1 MQLLEILK
9 KSEDFFRQKGVDS
22 PRLKAEMLL
31 AHVFQIPRMQVY
43 VQFER
48 PLNPS
53 EVDQMRDYVKRISQ
67 FEPIQYVLGETEF
80 YGLRLECSS
89 AALIPRPETE
99 TLVEMILKEI
109 PKGEEVF
116 LYEVGSG
123 TGAIPIA
130 LSYTNPKIKIK
141 SFDISPEAL
150 ALAKKNADQYPDL
163 KVEFLQNDLLSNQT
177 EPAWAV
183 VANLPYLNEEEMKNL
198 PPEVQKEPKLALDGG
213 KEGLDLI
220 EKLIQQSAKLTTRI
234 YLETGIHHTAT
245 VEELLKQNG
254 FMQTQT
260 VRDLSDKPRFVV
272 GKKN

>member
-1 MQLLEILK
+1 VQLLEILK

-31 AHVFQIPRMQVY
+31 AHVFKIPRMQVY

-80 YGLRLECSS
+80 YGLRLECSP

-99 TLVEMILKEI
+99 TLVEFVLKEI
-109 PKGEEVF
+109 PAGEEVF

-130 LSYTNPKIKIK
+130 LSHSNPHIKIK

-150 ALAKKNADQYPDL
+150 ALAKKNAEQYSDL
-163 KVEFLQNDLLSNQT
+163 KIEFVQNDLLSNQT

-183 VANLPYLNEEEMKNL
+183 VANLPYLNEEEMKSL
-198 PPEVQKEPKLALDGG
+198 PADVQKEPKLALDGG

-220 EKLIQQSAKLTTRI
+220 EKLIQQSSKLTDRI
-234 YLETGIHHTAT
+234 YLETGIHHTAQ

-254 FMQTQT
+254 FAQIQTIN
-260 VRDLSDKPRFVV
+260 DLSDKPRFVI
-272 GKKN
+272 GKK